1 MPIAPN
7 DDLAASCADGAIEPG
22 CGMAVRVVDE
32 DHSFVTDLLDD
43 GPGAVVAVAVG
54 DDDVERARI
63 VLIQGTANGPLDRP
77 FFVAGGNHDR
87 HGWPAGI
94 SHRGGERACMC
105 VRILPRSRSTAEI
118 IFTGEL
124 AFGPELLLAMWA
136 AGTAAAAAAVAWW
149 QIVGPGYT
157 WLTGATVVAMGVG
170 GGLLD
175 PHPGTV
181 LATVAAL
188 LAVGTARQRIP
199 STALFAIA
207 AAGFGVAASSAGS
220 IPLAVTGSVALG
232 GITGEMLLG
241 HWYLVSPQM
250 PRWALR
256 KLDLVAVIGLLLDAL
271 LLGLAG
277 ILGGAGGLGAWIFA
291 MLGGVS
297 ILLMVAVW
305 FALKESG
312 YEGVMAATG
321 LSYLAVLTSL
331 GATAVGRV
339 LLSGD
344 SSFIPLG

>member
-1 MPIAPN
+1 
-7 DDLAASCADGAIEPG
+7 
-22 CGMAVRVVDE
+22 
-32 DHSFVTDLLDD
+32 
-43 GPGAVVAVAVG
+43 
-54 DDDVERARI
+54 
-63 VLIQGTANGPLDRP
+63 
-77 FFVAGGNHDR
+77 
-87 HGWPAGI
+87 
-94 SHRGGERACMC
+94 MC